1 MCGIGGYIGKS
12 VINSNE
18 KRELMID
25 SLKHRGPDG
34 YSSFENESG
43 FIVHTRLSIIDTT
56 TNGLQP
62 FSIHNNQIISAH
74 NGEIYNHKRLR
85 ESLSSE
91 INYKS
96 NSDSEVIPYY
106 YSEKGIHSVA
116 KEMEGMFAVAILD
129 NKIKKLYLVR
139 DQFGIKPL
147 YYSFKN
153 GELIFGSE
161 IKAILNVNPIFK
173 KNINIQTVYDFLA
186 LGYIV
191 EPETFYHDIKCVPA
205 GSILEFDIN
214 NGEIKIES
222 YLSNPTTFNSD
233 LGIKEVDT
241 LLKKVIEDQSI
252 ADVPMASFLSGGV
265 DSTLVSAYFSKT
277 AEHPKTFCV
286 SFQSED
292 RDESDIASE
301 TAIELNTEH
310 TTIKPFFEVKQ
321 DEFDQLIKHFDQPF
335 GDLSMLTTNIL
346 CGEVNRKV
354 KVALSGDGGD
364 EFVAGYAKF
373 KLLWILNGIPWKL
386 RTIIKKIANNTPFL
400 PKKFFRVISLLDKSY
415 EEQNFELSSYL
426 RANDL
431 KTFFFESFESP
442 QRHFQWLA
450 GYTTIQN
457 TTINQ
462 LKTSLAS
469 KMLPKV
475 DRISMLN
482 KLEVRVPLLDQRLT
496 KVLFSM
502 KDSQKLNPFNNKIIY
517 RNLIAKYLPS
527 YKKTKKV
534 GFDFHR
540 EELENLGLVN
550 QWINYLKNLDNDSKF
565 WNIVSQNR
573 VNSWVQGYKSKS
585 NLGYSLQ
592 SQMQVIFNLY
602 VLAKWFDWN
611 DL

>member
-12 VINSNE
+12 VHNTIAN
-18 KRELMID
+18 KGLMIE

-34 YSSFENESG
+34 VGSFDNDLG

-56 TNGLQP
+56 NNGLQP
-62 FSIHNNQIISAH
+62 FSISDNQIISAH
-74 NGEIYNHKRLR
+74 NGEIYNHKLLR
-85 ESLSSE
+85 DTLSSD
-91 INYKS
+91 ITYKS

-106 YSEKGIHSVA
+106 YLEKGITSVA
-116 KEMEGMFAVAILD
+116 TDMEGMFAVAILD
-129 NKIKKLYLVR
+129 NNLKKLYLVR

-147 YYSFKN
+147 YYHYKD
-153 GELIFGSE
+153 GAITFGSE
-161 IKAILNVNPIFK
+161 IKAILSINPSLKNNVHT
-173 KNINIQTVYDFLA
+173 QTMYDFLA

-191 EPETFYHDIKCVPA
+191 EPQTFYKDIYCVPA
-205 GSILEFDIN
+205 GSMLTFDIL
-214 NGEIKIES
+214 NGSIAIDS
-222 YLSNPTTFNSD
+222 YLTEPSKKKSSIGTSQ
-233 LGIKEVDT
+233 VDE
-241 LLKKVIEDQSI
+241 LLKMVISEQSI

-277 AEHPKTFCV
+277 AKLPKTFSV
-286 SFQSED
+286 AFQAEE
-292 RDESDIASE
+292 RDESAIANE
-301 TAIELNTEH
+301 TATLLETEH
-310 TTIKPFFEVKQ
+310 TTIKPFVEIKQ
-321 DEFDQLIKHFDQPF
+321 EELDQLIKHFDQPF

-346 CGEVNRKV
+346 CSEVNKKV

-373 KLLWILNGIPWKL
+373 KLLWILNVIPFKL
-386 RTIIKKIANNTPFL
+386 RKFMKKFANNIPFL
-400 PKKFFRVISLLDKSY
+400 PKKFLRVISLIDKSY

-426 RANDL
+426 RGNDL
-431 KTFFFESFESP
+431 NSFFLDSFESP
-442 QRHFQWLA
+442 KRHFKWLD
-450 GYTTIQN
+450 GYTAIQN

-462 LKTSLAS
+462 LKTSLVS

-475 DRISMLN
+475 DRTSMFN
-482 KLEVRVPLLDQRLT
+482 NLEVRVPLLDQRLT

-502 KDSQKLNPFNNKIIY
+502 KDSQKLNLFNNKIIY
-517 RNLIAKYLPS
+517 RKLIAKYLPS
-527 YKKTKKV
+527 YQKTKKV
-534 GFDFHR
+534 GFDFNHK
-540 EELENLGLVN
+540 ELENLGLVN
-550 QWINYLKNLDNDSKF
+550 QWINYLKNLDNNSKF

-573 VNSWVQGYKSKS
+573 VDSWVQGYKTKT